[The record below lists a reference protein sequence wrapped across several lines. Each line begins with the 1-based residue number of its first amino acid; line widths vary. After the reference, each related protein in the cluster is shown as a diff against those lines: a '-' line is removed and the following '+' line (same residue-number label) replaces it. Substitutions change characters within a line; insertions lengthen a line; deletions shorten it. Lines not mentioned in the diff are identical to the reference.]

1 MTYIR
6 KTKIE
11 VLDQEGF
18 DEHFQ
23 NKRPIFKQVF
33 EGVINGDYNNLT
45 QASKKL
51 DVSTTSTLRHSSTL
65 RRKKII
71 KVTIDNE
78 ADTK

>member
-18 DEHFQ
+18 DAHFK
-23 NKRPIFKQVF
+23 NKRPVFKQVF
-33 EGVINGDYNNLT
+33 EGVINGDYDNLT
-45 QASKKL
+45 QASNKL
-51 DVSTTSTLRHSSTL
+51 NVSDTSTLRHSSTL
-65 RRKKII
+65 RRNKTI

-78 ADTK
+78 VDTK